1 MITGISKAVL
11 WLYGQGELF
20 IPLLPRKHPQRML
33 APAQKHL
40 HPTREFFRQLSAQ
53 NPECP
58 CACSQSI
65 CGGGTLCPCASLC
78 LLSALNLSVVV
89 VALCVPVP
97 ALCLK
102 PCRWWH
108 FVSLL
113 SALSPCLWWHFGT
126 LCLCCSTPCGTPED
140 HPRTQECSTAGL
152 EWDPAQ
158 TEGVGISNKKLEM
171 TFPYTAAAASELPG
185 HHQLLTRVCAT
196 HTTLLYY
203 ASLIPRVCP
212 RTRKKNIDP
221 KFIPRAGN
229 CHICPDKSTPLSW
242 VKRPGEGKA
251 EESPFLRSIYL

>member
-65 CGGGTLCPCASLC
+65 CGGGTLCPCASPC

-97 ALCLK
+97 
-102 PCRWWH
+102 
-108 FVSLL
+108 
-113 SALSPCLWWHFGT
+113 ALSPCLWWHFGT

-196 HTTLLYY
+196 HTTLLSSPESVPEQERRILTPNSFPELEIVTS
-203 ASLIPRVCP
+203 ALINPP
-212 RTRKKNIDP
+212 
-221 KFIPRAGN
+221 
-229 CHICPDKSTPLSW
+229 PLSW